1 MTRLCPVHEL
11 RRVPHRGIS
20 SRSFARGML
29 EALLMQTQTIKLLAS
44 RQEAAEALGV
54 SVRTIDAL
62 AKRGDLRAIRIR
74 ARKLFPWTE
83 IQRIAGS
90 IESTVQQ
97 AASG

>member
-1 MTRLCPVHEL
+1 
-11 RRVPHRGIS
+11 
-20 SRSFARGML
+20 
-29 EALLMQTQTIKLLAS
+29 MQTQAIKLLAS

-62 AKRGDLRAIRIR
+62 AERGDLRAVWIG
-74 ARKLFPWTE
+74 ARKLFPWAE

-90 IESTVQQ
+90 SESTLQ